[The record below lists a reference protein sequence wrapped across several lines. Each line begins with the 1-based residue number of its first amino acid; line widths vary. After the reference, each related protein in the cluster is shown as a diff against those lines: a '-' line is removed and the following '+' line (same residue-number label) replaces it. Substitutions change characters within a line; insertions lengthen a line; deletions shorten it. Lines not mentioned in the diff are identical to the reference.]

1 MQEGTS
7 PEFRRVWL
15 RPCWPNCTVDRLART
30 GWSPTHFR
38 RDYTTSK
45 GFARLIY
52 ADADSTFVLEEV
64 DWPDDPASYS
74 GGAADV
80 RRGCAAAAGF
90 ALRWINL
97 SQHLSLCFVLSE
109 SSPIQG
115 RCGYYLLTDSWW
127 LMLGSLCAWEDTR
140 GVDRTDTNRIFL
152 VKSMYTGLGNLRYL
166 LVS

>member
-52 ADADSTFVLEEV
+52 ADADSTFVLEDV

-80 RRGCAAAAGF
+80 LRGCEAAERKFSERDTVHSF
-90 ALRWINL
+90 AYAQELTHTFFRVETSAKTADFLTILFPRGLNE
-97 SQHLSLCFVLSE
+97 QSLC
-109 SSPIQG
+109 
-115 RCGYYLLTDSWW
+115 CKHW
-127 LMLGSLCAWEDTR
+127 
-140 GVDRTDTNRIFL
+140 
-152 VKSMYTGLGNLRYL
+152 
-166 LVS
+166 LVSAGRPLR